1 MQKMQPP
8 DSSNLQEHS
17 LKIIVQNVQ
26 SIANKVL
33 QLSHFLK
40 KQNPD
45 YLLVCEH
52 WQTDDEINMIC
63 LNDYKL
69 CASICKLKKKHGG
82 VAIFR
87 KSDIKCKTLTVMKN
101 FSLLN
106 IFECCAMEAESD
118 DVVIITIYRFPSGTS
133 SENELFLEKFDA
145 MCKYFCRSRKQ
156 VVICGDFNIEFNNK
170 SANSREFFDLLN
182 VYNFNIG
189 TTKPT
194 RASSCIDNILINKFV
209 KQ

>member
-69 CASICKLKKKHGG
+69 CASICKLKKNMVG
-82 VAIFR
+82 
-87 KSDIKCKTLTVMKN
+87 
-101 FSLLN
+101 
-106 IFECCAMEAESD
+106 
-118 DVVIITIYRFPSGTS
+118 
-133 SENELFLEKFDA
+133 
-145 MCKYFCRSRKQ
+145 
-156 VVICGDFNIEFNNK
+156 
-170 SANSREFFDLLN
+170 
-182 VYNFNIG
+182 
-189 TTKPT
+189 
-194 RASSCIDNILINKFV
+194 
-209 KQ
+209 